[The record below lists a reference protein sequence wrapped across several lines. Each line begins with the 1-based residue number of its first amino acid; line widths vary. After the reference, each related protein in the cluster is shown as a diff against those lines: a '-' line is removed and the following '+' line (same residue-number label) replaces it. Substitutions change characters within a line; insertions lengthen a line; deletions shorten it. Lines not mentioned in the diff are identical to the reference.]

1 MRVIDGNLIA
11 VAAEVLICMGKSVSH
26 TATLRR
32 ICCALKK
39 KSDCMKS
46 SRKYKK
52 RSDSTLHNHIY
63 LYCLYNRDTF
73 MEVAFLCR

>member
-39 KSDCMKS
+39 EK
-46 SRKYKK
+46 
-52 RSDSTLHNHIY
+52 
-63 LYCLYNRDTF
+63 
-73 MEVAFLCR
+73 